1 VAQGGGEGGHREGL
15 DRDGG
20 GLYKS
25 PVVPSREP
33 EEAGKL
39 DEAMRRYAAGDDGA
53 FQAVYTLVSPRLYGF
68 CVRLTRRRAEADDVF
83 QETFLKLHRSRTSYV
98 PGSTAI
104 HWVYAIARSVY
115 LDRLRYQK
123 RRPEVSAETEEGGSA
138 YEVEGDTAS
147 PEASA
152 QASQLMTVIDRTIR
166 GLPEN
171 QRAAYVL
178 LKEEGLSVGDAARVL
193 GTTAMAVKLRAHRA
207 YEALREAIRE
217 HEKGG
222 AR

>member
-1 VAQGGGEGGHREGL
+1 L
-15 DRDGG
+15 DRDVG

-25 PVVPSREP
+25 PVAQDEKGDL
-33 EEAGKL
+33 E
-39 DEAMRRYAAGDDGA
+39 EAMRRYAGGDDSA
-53 FQAVYTLVSPRLYGF
+53 FQALYTLVSPRLYGF
-68 CVRLTRRRAEADDVF
+68 CVRLTRRRSEADDVF

-123 RRPEVSAETEEGGSA
+123 RRPEVSAETEEGISTFDLM
-138 YEVEGDTAS
+138 EGDSAS
-147 PEASA
+147 PEANV
-152 QASQLMTVIDRTIR
+152 QAVQLMSVIDRTIR

-178 LKEEGLSVGDAARVL
+178 LKEEGLSVGEAARVL

-207 YEALREAIRE
+207 YEALRAALGA
-217 HEKGG
+217 HEK
-222 AR
+222 